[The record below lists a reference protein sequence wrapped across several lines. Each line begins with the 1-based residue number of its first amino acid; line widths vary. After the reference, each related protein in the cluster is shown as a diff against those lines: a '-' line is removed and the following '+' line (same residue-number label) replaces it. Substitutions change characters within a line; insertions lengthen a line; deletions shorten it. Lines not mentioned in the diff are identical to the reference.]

1 MSTEQKRIAL
11 VTGASRG
18 IGKAIA
24 FALAEKKTT
33 VIGTATTEEGA
44 QKITDAFKQANL
56 DGVGRK
62 LDVCDSEQITSLLA
76 EMKAN
81 WGSPE
86 ILVNNAGITRDNI
99 MLRMKPN
106 QWDEVIQTNLNSIY
120 HLTKACLKP
129 MFRAR
134 FGRIINISSVSAIM
148 GNPGQANYAAA
159 KAGVIGFT
167 KSLAQEMASLGI
179 TANVVAPG
187 FIQTDM
193 IKGMSEEQ
201 QALINE
207 RVPMGRVGQPEEI
220 AAAVTF
226 LASDQAAYITGQTLS
241 VNGGLIMP

>member
-1 MSTEQKRIAL
+1 MTRL
-11 VTGASRG
+11 RP
-18 IGKAIA
+18 
-24 FALAEKKTT
+24 
-33 VIGTATTEEGA
+33 
-44 QKITDAFKQANL
+44 ANL
-56 DGVGRK
+56 NGIGRK
-62 LDVCDSEQITSLLA
+62 LNVCDTEQITSLLA
-76 EMKAN
+76 EMKSD

-99 MLRMKPN
+99 MLRMKAS
-106 QWDEVIQTNLNSIY
+106 QWNEVIETNLNSIY
-120 HLTKACLKP
+120 HLTKSCLKP

-148 GNPGQANYAAA
+148 GNAGQANYAAA

-167 KSLAQEMASLGI
+167 KSVAQEMASLGI

-201 QALINE
+201 QAQINE
-207 RVPMGRVGQPEEI
+207 RVPMGRVGLPEEI
-220 AAAVTF
+220 AAAVVF